1 MRRDEAAYVL
11 DMLLAAKDVQEFSS
25 GLTFEQFA
33 ENRLYQNAIFKSI
46 EIIGEAATHV
56 SEETK
61 QKTPEIP
68 WQDIIG
74 TRNRLAHGYF
84 QISLEVVWD
93 IVEKDIPQLI
103 ELLKML
109 VPQEQS
115 DI

>member
-1 MRRDEAAYVL
+1 MKRDEAAYLL
-11 DMLLAAKDVQEFSS
+11 DMLLAAEDAQEFSS
-25 GLTFEQFA
+25 GLTFEQFTR
-33 ENRLYQNAIFKSI
+33 NRLHQNAILKSV
-46 EIIGEAATHV
+46 EVIGESAAHI
-56 SEETK
+56 SEKTR
-61 QKTPEIP
+61 QKNPEIP

-74 TRNRLAHGYF
+74 TRNRLVHGYF

-109 VPQEQS
+109 VPKEQN